1 MNIRFFS
8 LKLASICFVICC
20 IAKKFV
26 QKSIGKTGL
35 LCGRGD
41 GRGKKK
47 LEKELCCLIITEI
60 DHISIKKLMCLI
72 SLLNYFVFSMHS
84 LFLEHLFIAYDETL
98 FIKMKLNKKNCN
110 EHPTFIIQ

>member
-1 MNIRFFS
+1 MSVRYGP
-8 LKLASICFVICC
+8 
-20 IAKKFV
+20 
-26 QKSIGKTGL
+26 QQQQQQ
-35 LCGRGD
+35 
-41 GRGKKK
+41 KKK

-98 FIKMKLNKKNCN
+98 FIKMKLN
-110 EHPTFIIQ
+110 IIIAMSIQLS